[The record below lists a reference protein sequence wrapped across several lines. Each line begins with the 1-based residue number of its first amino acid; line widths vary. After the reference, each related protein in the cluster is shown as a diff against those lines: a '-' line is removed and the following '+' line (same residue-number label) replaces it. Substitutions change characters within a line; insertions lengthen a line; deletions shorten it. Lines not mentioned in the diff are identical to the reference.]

1 MELCRLRTIYSAFS
15 TPIGLYLEGFLEGG
29 FRSAQPLVTFILLI
43 IRITV
48 GGGESCAAVLL
59 VKAKY
64 IEQNISLH
72 GVS

>member
-43 IRITV
+43 IRIT
-48 GGGESCAAVLL
+48 GGESCTAVLV